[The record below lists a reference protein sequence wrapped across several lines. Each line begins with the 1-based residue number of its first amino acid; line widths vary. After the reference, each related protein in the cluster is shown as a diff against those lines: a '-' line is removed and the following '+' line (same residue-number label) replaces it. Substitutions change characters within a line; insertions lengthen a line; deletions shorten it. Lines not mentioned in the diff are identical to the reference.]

1 MPQAGFVGRVGIV
14 VALLS
19 EAKALGLR
27 APKPGLNEGRPG
39 LLIHVSGI
47 GETAAAMAAEVLVD
61 RGCQALL
68 SFGTAGGLA
77 AALESGDVVVPSQ
90 VMFMDGHYVD
100 TDHAWRARLVAAC
113 AQADIALVDGRLLT
127 TRQTLLNAGI
137 KYLAHTQSQAVA
149 VDQESSAIAD
159 VAAAHGLPF
168 LAVRAI
174 VDDAEATLPLA
185 VIDGVDAYGR
195 PKAAAMIGGLLKAP
209 WQIMKLPG
217 LASSFAAAERS
228 LRAVCAAAPDFAFAT
243 ESAR

>member
-1 MPQAGFVGRVGIV
+1 MSQAKLGVV

-27 APKPGLNEGRPG
+27 APRPGINEGQAG

-47 GETAAAMAAEVLVD
+47 GETAATAAAEALVE
-61 RGCQALL
+61 RGCRALL

-77 AALESGDVVVPSQ
+77 AALEPGDVVVPRQ
-90 VMFMDGHYVD
+90 VMFMDGHCVD
-100 TDHAWRARLVAAC
+100 TDEAWRARLVAAC
-113 AQADIALVDGRLLT
+113 SAAELTLIDGRLLT

-149 VDQESSAIAD
+149 VDQESSAVAD
-159 VAAAHGLPF
+159 VAATHGLPF

-195 PKAAAMIGGLLKAP
+195 PKATAMLGGLLKAP
-209 WQIMKLPG
+209 WQIAKLPG
-217 LASSFAAAERS
+217 LARSFAAAERG
-228 LRAVCAAAPDFAFAT
+228 LRAVIAAAPDFAFAT
-243 ESAR
+243 DSTR

>member
-1 MPQAGFVGRVGIV
+1 MPQAAVGNGVGVV

-27 APKPGLNEGRPG
+27 APRPGLNETAGV
-39 LLIHVSGI
+39 LVHVSGI
-47 GETAAAMAAEVLVD
+47 GAAAAALAAEVLVD
-61 RGCQALL
+61 RGCRALL

-77 AALESGDVVVPSQ
+77 AALAPGDVVVPSEII
-90 VMFMDGHYVD
+90 FMDGRVLA
-100 TDHAWRARLVAAC
+100 TDAAWRSRLAAAC
-113 AQADIALVDGRLLT
+113 AAVDLELVDGRLLT
-127 TRQTLLNAGI
+127 TRQTLLNSGV

-149 VDQESSAIAD
+149 VDQESSAVAD

-174 VDDAEATLPLA
+174 CDDAEATLPLA

-195 PKAAAMIGGLLKAP
+195 PKAGAMIGGLLKAP

-228 LRAVCAAAPDFAFAT
+228 LRSVHAAAPDFAFA
-243 ESAR
+243 AAA

>member
-1 MPQAGFVGRVGIV
+1 MPQAKVGVV

-27 APKPGLNEGRPG
+27 APKPGLNDADAVQV
-39 LLIHVSGI
+39 HVSGI
-47 GETAAAMAAEVLVD
+47 GAAAAALAAEMLVD

-77 AALESGDVVVPSQ
+77 AALVPGDVVVPSEII
-90 VMFMDGHYVD
+90 FMDGRVVA
-100 TDHAWRARLVAAC
+100 TDGDWRSRLVAAC
-113 AQADIALVDGRLLT
+113 TAADIALIDGRLLT

-137 KYLAHTQSQAVA
+137 KYLAHAQSRAVA
-149 VDQESSAIAD
+149 VDQESSAVAD

-168 LAVRAI
+168 LAVRA
-174 VDDAEATLPLA
+174 VCDDAEATLPLA

-195 PKAAAMIGGLLKAP
+195 PKAGAMIGGLLKAP

-228 LRAVCAAAPDFAFAT
+228 LRAVHAAAPDFAYTFSS
-243 ESAR
+243 E